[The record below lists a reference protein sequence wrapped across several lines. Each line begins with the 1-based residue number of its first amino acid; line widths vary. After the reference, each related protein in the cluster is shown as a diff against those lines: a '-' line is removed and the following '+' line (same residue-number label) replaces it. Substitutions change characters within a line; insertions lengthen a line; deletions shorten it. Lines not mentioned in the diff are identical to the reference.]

1 VNDDLPDLDRL
12 GRVDPPEPSVLD
24 AAREVLW
31 SAVAAEMLGT
41 APPDASHAGGAHA
54 GTAHAGTAHADAAR
68 ADAAHPDAAH
78 AGGEPA
84 AGRNA
89 EEPAREPR
97 RADPGAP

>member
-12 GRVDPPEPSVLD
+12 GQVDPPSPGVLD

-31 SAVAAEMLGT
+31 SAVAAEMLAT
-41 APPDASHAGGAHA
+41 APP
-54 GTAHAGTAHADAAR
+54 GTT
-68 ADAAHPDAAH
+68 H

-89 EEPAREPR
+89 EESAREPR
-97 RADPGAP
+97 RADPGTS